1 MEKFI
6 GEFSPQKLTIPL
18 NAFEDLLKFHSNK
31 TVGKIM
37 KRIEI
42 CDDKEVMKSQIKELL
57 YEQYRDLGDLI
68 FALNY
73 GLSVTNFDLKPK
85 STENGGNK

>member
-1 MEKFI
+1 MEGRLGDNQEMKN
-6 GEFSPQKLTIPL
+6 LTIPVK
-18 NAFEDLLKFHSNK
+18 AFDDLIKFSSNK
-31 TVGKIM
+31 TVGKVM

-42 CDDKEVMKSQIKELL
+42 CDDKEVMKAQIKELL

-73 GLSVTNFDLKPK
+73 GLSVQEVYKK
-85 STENGGNK
+85 E